1 VLDEGEWRLADR
13 ETVMYGHAPSRV
25 EQ

>member
-13 ETVMYGHAPSRV
+13 ETVMYGHAPSGR
-25 EQ
+25 